1 MFFSR
6 FYRFFFHLFQVTL
19 CPGTIGWKDIEIPNS
34 TSGVYKMMCGEAAT
48 SAEHFEACIEE
59 KTFGPEDSVKNA
71 YRGFGVPT
79 ADLTEPR

>member
-1 MFFSR
+1 
-6 FYRFFFHLFQVTL
+6 
-19 CPGTIGWKDIEIPNS
+19 
-34 TSGVYKMMCGEAAT
+34 MMCGEEGT
-48 SAEHFEACIEE
+48 SAEHFETCIGE

>member
-1 MFFSR
+1 
-6 FYRFFFHLFQVTL
+6 
-19 CPGTIGWKDIEIPNS
+19 
-34 TSGVYKMMCGEAAT
+34 MMCGEAAT

-71 YRGFGVPT
+71 FRGFGVAT